1 MTAPDRARLTIDLD
15 ALAHNRA
22 VLAAEA
28 AGAEVAAVVKSD
40 GYGLGAGPVSRRLFA
55 EGTRSFFVAR
65 LAEGEAL
72 RAALGAERPATIYIL
87 DGMTAGSGPR
97 LMAGDL
103 TPVISTLPQAAAAS
117 VWATGLGRPWTVG
130 LHVDTGM
137 NRQGLSP
144 EEARALAQAPD
155 GLRGLDV
162 GLVMSHLG
170 SASEPSDRRS
180 ADQLRRFLPI
190 RALFPQAR
198 ASLAASAGIF
208 LGPEYR
214 FDMVRPGVSLFGGGP
229 LERPDA
235 RLKAVAALSAPILD
249 IRSLRPGDRL
259 GYGSSFAADG
269 PMRVAIVAAGYAD
282 GLLRASRAGGY
293 GWLAGE
299 RRRLLI
305 VNMDISAVEI
315 GDAAVQVGET
325 VELLGP
331 NALLDDQAT
340 AAGTVAHEV
349 LVRLSRR
356 AERVYLSEA

>member
-1 MTAPDRARLTIDLD
+1 MAAVEPGTPGVGLVARARSILLAPDRTW
-15 ALAHNRA
+15 
-22 VLAAEA
+22 
-28 AGAEVAAVVKSD
+28 AEVA
-40 GYGLGAGPVSRRLFA
+40 
-55 EGTRSFFVAR
+55 
-65 LAEGEAL
+65 GEAS
-72 RAALGAERPATIYIL
+72 
-87 DGMTAGSGPR
+87 TANELYKSYVMP
-97 LMAGDL
+97 LSAIPPVAGLVGVVAFRGFD
-103 TPVISTLPQAAAAS
+103 IA
-117 VWATGLGRPWTVG
+117 GVG
-130 LHVDTGM
+130 LQPTLVTSLLEAVM
-137 NRQGLSP
+137 NY
-144 EEARALAQAPD
+144 ALTLVGVFVMAVLIETVAP
-155 GLRGLDV
+155 
-162 GLVMSHLG
+162 M
-170 SASEPSDRRS
+170 
-180 ADQLRRFLPI
+180 
-190 RALFPQAR
+190 
-198 ASLAASAGIF
+198 
-208 LGPEYR
+208 
-214 FDMVRPGVSLFGGGP
+214 FGGGP

-259 GYGSSFAADG
+259 GYGSSFTADA